1 MKPILTLTV
10 SLLFLPLVYWGMMVF
25 LRPSFKD
32 EKNKT
37 GSLALTPAGALV
49 AAVSELALVR
59 VWFARGRCDYTDM
72 MFILIVIMLTA
83 MSVFCITDLYERIVP
98 NKLLLILL
106 MLYVITLGLFG
117 VYDMSILI
125 ETLPSIILGFIFCAA
140 SFGLAYL
147 LAHKNLGAGDVKL
160 SLVMGLYLTGE
171 YVVGAVMY
179 GCIVGALFGI
189 VQLIRKKMT
198 RKDLMPFVPFLY
210 IGLIIRCF
218 IG

>member
-1 MKPILTLTV
+1 
-10 SLLFLPLVYWGMMVF
+10 MMVF

-49 AAVSELALVR
+49 AAVSELALIR

-72 MFILIVIMLTA
+72 MFILIVIM
-83 MSVFCITDLYERIVP
+83 
-98 NKLLLILL
+98 LLLILL